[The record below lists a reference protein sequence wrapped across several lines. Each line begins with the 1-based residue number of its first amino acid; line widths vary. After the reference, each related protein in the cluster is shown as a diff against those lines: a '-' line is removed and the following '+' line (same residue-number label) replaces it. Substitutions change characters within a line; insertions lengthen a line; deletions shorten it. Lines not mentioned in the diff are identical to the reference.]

1 MTLEKDTAAPPQDK
15 ERACLDALTRQ
26 KLKTFLGSNPPNLNG
41 HSGPAP
47 YSPIRSHMLPKG
59 PRVNFWEE
67 GLLACP
73 SPRKQ
78 EQASPEISF
87 KRYPDLQH
95 PPRTIMFLH
104 QGWIDFSP
112 QFNLKT
118 EVFLLMSW
126 FCLPIS
132 LVLKIQNFSLR
143 HVLLSLLKLF
153 WFFSLIFIVIS

>member
-26 KLKTFLGSNPPNLNG
+26 KFKTFLGSNPPNLNG
-41 HSGPAP
+41 HSGPAL
-47 YSPIRSHMLPKG
+47 YLPIRSHMLPKG

-87 KRYPDLQH
+87 KRYPCPTASSKDNNVSAPGLNSFF
-95 PPRTIMFLH
+95 PTIQSENRSISVSEL
-104 QGWIDFSP
+104 ILSSNKPSSEDPEP
-112 QFNLKT
+112 QFKT
-118 EVFLLMSW
+118 CSSVSAEV
-126 FCLPIS
+126 I
-132 LVLKIQNFSLR
+132 
-143 HVLLSLLKLF
+143 
-153 WFFSLIFIVIS
+153 LIFLSHFYCY